1 MPILQRRSITVAQA
15 LALIIT
21 ALVVTTPASA
31 QFGGL
36 KKKLKGDATAK
47 AADKAGEA
55 AGADA
60 AKAPEPTAAAAHGAP
75 AATEQTLVLT
85 PDVVDRLV
93 AGLKAGAAERE
104 AAKKEDTPYGRYQKA
119 KAAYEVAKPKCE
131 AAMQPGIQRI
141 AADEKKNARYQRL
154 AEKMMEAANRKDYV
168 AQQAYSDSSMAMID
182 ASCTVKQP
190 EEPKDYNDERR
201 AIDNRA
207 EQATLKASGFTG
219 KEFGQVSDR
228 TIAILAQNP
237 PPTDVSASEKA
248 AVKAK
253 DPELK
258 SLLGIRDAQEERI
271 AKQAPAPAPA
281 VVADTVKPTAAPSPA
296 VSVNECMVKN
306 VQAHEA
312 EIQALGDRG
321 SAAQQAGNTALMM
334 AIADS
339 IQQIQFAG
347 CKRL

>member
-1 MPILQRRSITVAQA
+1 MPIFHRRSITVVQA
-15 LALIIT
+15 LSLIVA

-36 KKKLKGDATAK
+36 KKKLKGDAAAK
-47 AADKAGEA
+47 AAEKTGEA

-104 AAKKEDTPYGRYQKA
+104 AAKKEATPYGQYVRG

-154 AEKMMEAANRKDYV
+154 AEKMVEAGNRKDYA
-168 AQQAYSDSSMAMID
+168 AQQAYNDSAMAMID
-182 ASCTVKQP
+182 ASCVVKQP
-190 EEPKDYNDERR
+190 EEPKDYYEAQR

-207 EQATLKASGFTG
+207 EQATLKASGFTS
-219 KEFGQVSDR
+219 KELGQASD
-228 TIAILAQNP
+228 
-237 PPTDVSASEKA
+237 
-248 AVKAK
+248 
-253 DPELK
+253 
-258 SLLGIRDAQEERI
+258 
-271 AKQAPAPAPA
+271 APYR
-281 VVADTVKPTAAPSPA
+281 S
-296 VSVNECMVKN
+296 
-306 VQAHEA
+306 
-312 EIQALGDRG
+312 
-321 SAAQQAGNTALMM
+321 
-334 AIADS
+334 
-339 IQQIQFAG
+339 
-347 CKRL
+347 